1 MSAPL
6 QDKQAFIQAYEDYAD
21 ALFRFCLVKLSHREQ
36 ALDAVQEVFARTW
49 EYLLSGKEI
58 ANFKSFLYKTA
69 YHIIVDGYRKKK
81 TESLDTMREDGFDL
95 ADDRGDVPLLSVDGE
110 KALKAL
116 DTLDEPYKDVVTMRF
131 VHGLSP
137 KEIAEIT
144 GLTENVISVRI
155 HRALEKLRITLKID
169 E

>member
-1 MSAPL
+1 
-6 QDKQAFIQAYEDYAD
+6 
-21 ALFRFCLVKLSHREQ
+21 LVKLSHRDQ

-49 EYLLSGKEI
+49 EYVLTGKEI
-58 ANFKSFLYKTA
+58 GNFKSFLYKTA
-69 YHIIVDGYRKKK
+69 YHIVVDGYRKKK
-81 TESLDTMREDGFDL
+81 TESLDSMREEGFDL
-95 ADDRGDVPLLSVDGE
+95 ADDKGDVPLLSVDGE
-110 KALKAL
+110 NALKAL
-116 DTLDEPYKDVVTMRF
+116 AGLDGSYKDVVVMRY

-155 HRALEKLRITLKID
+155 HRGLEKLRTILNIN